1 MASFRNDKMFIRCGE
16 SLKEND
22 PLNHVG
28 ARYRDNQNE
37 KHPLQTILEQAQAL
51 KLDNLAS
58 SIEENL
64 QNKTPTFIHLSCRD
78 YLRNNSRPR
87 KRSMG
92 DAQQSIVKRVARRS
106 DPVMFDFKSQ
116 CFYCEKPCIEDK
128 KHADRKNFEIVSTI
142 NTKIY
147 TSTLEICR
155 GREDNYAKNH

>member
-1 MASFRNDKMFIRCGE
+1 MASFSNDKTCIQCGE
-16 SLKEND
+16 SWKEND
-22 PLNHVG
+22 ALNHVG
-28 ARYRDNQNE
+28 ARYQDNHNE
-37 KHPLQTILEQAQAL
+37 KHPLETILEQAQAL

-58 SIEENL
+58 NIEENL

-116 CFYCEKPCIEDK
+116 CFYCEEPCIEDK
-128 KHADRKNFEIVSTI
+128 KT
-142 NTKIY
+142 
-147 TSTLEICR
+147 CR
-155 GREDNYAKNH
+155 

>member
-1 MASFRNDKMFIRCGE
+1 M
-16 SLKEND
+16 
-22 PLNHVG
+22 
-28 ARYRDNQNE
+28 
-37 KHPLQTILEQAQAL
+37 QAQAL

-64 QNKTPTFIHLSCRD
+64 QNKTPTFIHLPCRD

-92 DAQQSIVKRVARRS
+92 NAQQSIAKRVASRS

-116 CFYCEKPCIEDK
+116 CFYYIEDK
-128 KHADRKNFEIVSTI
+128 KHADRKNFEIVSTT
-142 NTKIY
+142 NTEIY

-155 GREDNYAKNH
+155 GREDNYAKNIERRLLGISDFVTAEARYHPACRSSFENPLPKKSSISSSNIDR